1 MAKLAESLS
10 YKSVLRRGF
19 AVVRTE
25 KGKPV
30 HQAADVSQWQAL
42 RLEFAD
48 GEVAVREDSPKQRS
62 LL

>member
-1 MAKLAESLS
+1 M
-10 YKSVLRRGF
+10 RD
-19 AVVRTE
+19 E

-30 HQAADVSQWQAL
+30 HHAGDVRLGAAL

-48 GEVAVREDSPKQRS
+48 GEVKVREDSPRQGR